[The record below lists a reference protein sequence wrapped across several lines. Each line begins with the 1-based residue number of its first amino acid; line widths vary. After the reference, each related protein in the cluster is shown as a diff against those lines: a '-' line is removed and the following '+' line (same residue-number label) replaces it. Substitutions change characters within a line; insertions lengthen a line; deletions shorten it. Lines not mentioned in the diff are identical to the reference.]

1 MKHTYNLH
9 EAMKEVLDVV
19 AGQPADPFGKITA
32 LVAAVT
38 LATDAKHRA
47 ILRMRPVLAE
57 EMNAALETT
66 LEVLQTVLSTGAV
79 SEEVCQPYITAAV
92 AAQNVLA
99 LPASVDCGMRF
110 VAYKDGK
117 EFMAQ
122 IDSEGRIIGK
132 LAAGIYDEEEVEH
145 LSGEGWANHYALARS
160 TVFAVVKDT
169 SDAGGDSSADVAAD
183 TADVSPMPATNPQFI
198 AV

>member
-1 MKHTYNLH
+1 MKYTYNLH
-9 EAMKEVLDVV
+9 EAMQEVLDLV
-19 AGQPADPFGKITA
+19 AAQPADPFGKIAT

-57 EMNAALETT
+57 EMSVAIEAALE
-66 LEVLQTVLSTGAV
+66 VLISIGAV
-79 SEEVCQPYITAAV
+79 GEEVCQPYIAAAV
-92 AAQNVLA
+92 AAQHALA

-145 LSGEGWANHYALARS
+145 LSGEGWANYYAIPRS
-160 TVFAVVKDT
+160 AVSVVVENVT
-169 SDAGGDSSADVAAD
+169 EADSNNGMDVAAD
-183 TADVSPMPATNPQFI
+183 MTDISPMPATNPQFI